1 MIERLVGGS
10 VPVVL
15 ASRCRDVERD
25 PASRSP
31 VLYAGDLTGEKAAAI
46 HDNGA
51 YSKVSSRPPTLDS
64 ADSDGGVSSLASDER
79 PS

>member
-1 MIERLVGGS
+1 VIERLVGGS

-31 VLYAGDLTGEKAAAI
+31 VLYAGDLTGEKASIALRVGLGR
-46 HDNGA
+46 HD
-51 YSKVSSRPPTLDS
+51 D
-64 ADSDGGVSSLASDER
+64 LAQQ
-79 PS
+79 